1 MYADNITNSMRKTIE
16 TTTREDLNKKY
27 NKKIISNQKH

>member
-16 TTTREDLNKKY
+16 TEEERSEQKNIIKK
-27 NKKIISNQKH
+27 